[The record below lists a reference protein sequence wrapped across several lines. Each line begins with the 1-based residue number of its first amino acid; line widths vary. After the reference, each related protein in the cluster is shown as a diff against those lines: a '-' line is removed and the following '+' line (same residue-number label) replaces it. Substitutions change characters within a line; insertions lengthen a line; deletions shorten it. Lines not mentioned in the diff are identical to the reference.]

1 MYYSIPLRVAAS
13 LFILGWLLVR
23 LWSRSDQPFT
33 NRLLRPSLCSR
44 RETKVE
50 NEIRSTRENGGRA
63 KIFEKLLRFFSPFS
77 FLLFVGEIIATR
89 HFATAGS
96 RRPISGDGSR
106 SLETDMQIFMLP
118 KSAAPG
124 LLLSAIFQ
132 RSRVTF
138 VPRERFANFSS
149 RWRERRNWKGVS
161 FVESLFLGA
170 KI

>member
-1 MYYSIPLRVAAS
+1 MNNRGEGSCI
-13 LFILGWLLVR
+13 ILYRCAWLLRYLFLVGY
-23 LWSRSDQPFT
+23 WFVSDLARI
-33 NRLLRPSLCSR
+33 NRLPTGYCAPLFVLGGRQRLKRKSDR
-44 RETKVE
+44 
-50 NEIRSTRENGGRA
+50 RENGGRA

-96 RRPISGDGSR
+96 GRPISGDGSR

-149 RWRERRNWKGVS
+149 R
-161 FVESLFLGA
+161 
-170 KI
+170 